1 MKQKP
6 LILGLVIVLFLG
18 ITTLVVFLFSAADE
32 FRGTYFA
39 EPYPE
44 AADFTLTRADGTA
57 FHLSEERGSVV
68 LLFFGYTACPDI
80 CPTTL
85 AELRLALEALKP
97 AEASRVK
104 VLFVTVDPARDTP
117 EHVQEYVNHFNT
129 EFIGLSGSEEE
140 LSPIWQDYGVYR
152 EIVNGESAAGY
163 LVNHTARVTL
173 IDQNGSMR
181 VSFPFDM
188 PVEDIVH
195 DLKLILKGTQWKLER
210 ST

>member
-1 MKQKP
+1 MNQRA
-6 LILGLVIVLFLG
+6 LILGLAIAMVLGVTMLA
-18 ITTLVVFLFSAADE
+18 VFMFSATDE

-39 EPYPE
+39 EPYPV
-44 AADFTLTRADGTA
+44 AADFALTRADGTA

-104 VLFVTVDPARDTP
+104 VLFITVDPARDTP
-117 EHVQEYVNHFNT
+117 ERVQEYVNHFNT

-140 LSPIWQDYGVYR
+140 LLQIWESYGVYR

-173 IDQNGSMR
+173 IDQNGNMR

-195 DLKLILKGTQWKLER
+195 DLKLILKEHNGN
-210 ST
+210 